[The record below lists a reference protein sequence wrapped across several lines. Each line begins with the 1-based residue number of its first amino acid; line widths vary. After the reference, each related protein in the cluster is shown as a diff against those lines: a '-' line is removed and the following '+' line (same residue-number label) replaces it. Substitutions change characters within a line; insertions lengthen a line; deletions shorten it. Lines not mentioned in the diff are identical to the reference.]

1 MTGQDN
7 RYPDFARGSQDML
20 WTGGEIRIAAGFGTD
35 RLVSSSKFPPVADGN
50 YRTDHTDHA
59 SSCSLALISASMTNL
74 E

>member
-50 YRTDHTDHA
+50 YRTDHVIMRHHA
-59 SSCSLALISASMTNL
+59 HWHLLARQ
-74 E
+74 